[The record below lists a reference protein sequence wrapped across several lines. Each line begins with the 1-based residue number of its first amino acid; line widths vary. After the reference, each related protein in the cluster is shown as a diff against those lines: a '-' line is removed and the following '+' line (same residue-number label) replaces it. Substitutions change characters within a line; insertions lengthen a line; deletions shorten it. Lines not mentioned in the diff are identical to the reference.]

1 MLSALLLAASLAA
14 TDAPAADEAH
24 LQAAL
29 DLIVASRA
37 DQTFDQM
44 KDPTG
49 PMVQSTIAQFQGC
62 ESAKPLLAEFAAA
75 MAQVKFTDDEI
86 TGSRRAVAGVY
97 AAAFSKEELE
107 AMTAFFKSEVG
118 QKMLDRTPEVMQR
131 AQQALQER
139 MQGNMQK
146 AGEQMQSFGP
156 RLEEAYNSCRAGAP
170 QQ

>member
-14 TDAPAADEAH
+14 TDAPTANEAH
-24 LQAAL
+24 IQAAL

-49 PMVQSTIAQFQGC
+49 PVVQSTIAQFQGC
-62 ESAKPLLAEFAAA
+62 ESAKPLLDEFAAA
-75 MAQVKFTDDEI
+75 MAQVKFTEEEI

-97 AAAFSKEELE
+97 AAVFSQEELE
-107 AMTAFFKSEVG
+107 TMTAFFKSEVG

-131 AQQALQER
+131 AQEALQAR
-139 MQGNMQK
+139 MLIG
-146 AGEQMQSFGP
+146 
-156 RLEEAYNSCRAGAP
+156 LEKSRRGW
-170 QQ
+170 

>member
-24 LQAAL
+24 IQAAL

-62 ESAKPLLAEFAAA
+62 ESAKPLLDEFAAA
-75 MAQVKFTDDEI
+75 MARVKFTEDEI

-97 AAAFSKEELE
+97 AAVFSKEDLE
-107 AMTAFFKSEVG
+107 TMTAFFKSEVG
-118 QKMLDRTPEVMQR
+118 QKMLERTPEVMQR

-156 RLEEAYNSCRAGAP
+156 RLEEAYNSCRASAP